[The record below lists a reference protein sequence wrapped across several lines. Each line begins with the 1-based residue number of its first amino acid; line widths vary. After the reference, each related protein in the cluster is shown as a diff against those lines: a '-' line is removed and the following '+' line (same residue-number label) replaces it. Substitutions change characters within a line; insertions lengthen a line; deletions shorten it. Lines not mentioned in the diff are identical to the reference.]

1 MKVNAEYH
9 YTRFEHQMVIDMDSE
24 PLITYISDLDG
35 KSRSHTWQVDVS
47 YPVVEGLELT
57 VAYRHNNVKT
67 TYGGELREKPL
78 TPRYKGLVA
87 ASYKTP
93 LGLWEF
99 DVTLQLNG
107 SGRMPDPYYIEDPTQ
122 LSWEPRFPAH
132 CQLNAQVT
140 RWFRHFSVYLGGE
153 NLTNYRQ
160 PNPII
165 AADQPW
171 SQLFDP
177 TMVWGPVS
185 GAMAYLGIRINL
197 FR

>member
-1 MKVNAEYH
+1 M
-9 YTRFEHQMVIDMDSE
+9 
-24 PLITYISDLDG
+24 
-35 KSRSHTWQVDVS
+35 
-47 YPVVEGLELT
+47 
-57 VAYRHNNVKT
+57 
-67 TYGGELREKPL
+67 
-78 TPRYKGLVA
+78 VA

-107 SGRMPDPYYIEDPTQ
+107 SGRMPDPYYIDDPTQ
-122 LSWEPRFPAH
+122 LSWSPRFPAH

-140 RWFRHFSVYLGGE
+140 RWFRHFSIYLGGE